1 MDLNSGSFKT
11 YMKEGDTLSYVNK
24 DSNHPPSITR
34 NLPNGINRILS
45 DTNSTEELFKA
56 SAPPYQKALEEA
68 GYKHKLTYQPRVG
81 EQAGAKRRNRK
92 RRVTWFNPPF
102 SLNCTTNIPKVFM
115 GIIAECFP
123 PGHILRSTF
132 NTNTVKV
139 SYRTMSNMSQIL
151 AKHNTKVIA
160 QKRPAPAAKKGCNC
174 QDKPAC
180 PLPGR
185 CQTAGVVYKAEV
197 TTAATVANNST
208 TETYTGMTG
217 GPFRKRHYGHDHDM
231 KEENEEETGTTLSR
245 HVHKLRKAGTSF
257 TITWDLLEEGLTG
270 YNPTSGQCRLCL
282 LEKFHIM
289 FTPGVATLN
298 RRREVFSSCR
308 HRRKLTLMPKKAKP

>member
-1 MDLNSGSFKT
+1 MN
-11 YMKEGDTLSYVNK
+11 
-24 DSNHPPSITR
+24 
-34 NLPNGINRILS
+34 
-45 DTNSTEELFKA
+45 
-56 SAPPYQKALEEA
+56 
-68 GYKHKLTYQPRVG
+68 
-81 EQAGAKRRNRK
+81 
-92 RRVTWFNPPF
+92 
-102 SLNCTTNIPKVFM
+102 
-115 GIIAECFP
+115 
-123 PGHILRSTF
+123 
-132 NTNTVKV
+132 
-139 SYRTMSNMSQIL
+139 NMSQIL
-151 AKHNTKVIA
+151 AKHNAKVIA
-160 QKRPAPAAKKGCNC
+160 QKRPAPVAKKGCNC

-197 TTAATVANNST
+197 TTVATVANSST

-231 KEENEEETGTTLSR
+231 KEENEDEPGTTLSR

-257 TITWDLLEEGLTG
+257 TIKWDLLEEGLAG

-308 HRRKLTLMPKKAKP
+308 HRRGS